1 MFNINSKQDFLL
13 ADIYTAD
20 DALFQGTARGQTFL
34 KNESLFFKSEAEIK
48 NAFFDLINL
57 SPIKDKFG
65 WNPKL
70 IALLKV
76 EGRKYCISS
85 EKVENG
91 AGSVETID
99 EYKKNGSDYD
109 VEFFDFVDT
118 DYNRGIWAR
127 EWLVVV
133 PKTFI
138 LEPVSLD
145 RTCHVNQTVTQ
156 LKMAPIFSTVIL
168 YSNQD
173 NYQEEIERVLIE
185 NNLTIK
191 VEPLHTVMSNDYVP
205 GVREFLVTKLSL

>member
-13 ADIYTAD
+13 ADIYTAN
-20 DALFQGTARGQTFL
+20 DALFQSTARGQTFL
-34 KNESLFFKSEAEIK
+34 KNESLFFKSEAEMK

-65 WNPKL
+65 FNPKL

-76 EGRKYCISS
+76 DERKYYISS

-91 AGSVETID
+91 AGFVETID

-118 DYNRGIWAR
+118 DCNRGIWTK

-138 LEPVSLD
+138 LEPVSLN
-145 RTCHVNQTVTQ
+145 RTCHVEQIVLE
-156 LKMAPIFSTVIL
+156 LKRAPISSNVII
-168 YSNQD
+168 YSNKC
-173 NYQEEIERVLIE
+173 NFQEEIEKVLTK
-185 NNLTIK
+185 NNLSVK
-191 VEPLHTVMSNDYVP
+191 VEPLQTVMSNDYVL